1 MLSAW
6 CIHNPQIFL
15 CQDRHGLGVLSCTK
29 ATQELCKLN
38 DGASVFLVI
47 NSGVVRVSLNDE
59 SDRMKLAVRVHLK
72 LIEAMTHAFAFF
84 FPTKNV

>member
-1 MLSAW
+1 M
-6 CIHNPQIFL
+6 
-15 CQDRHGLGVLSCTK
+15 
-29 ATQELCKLN
+29 N